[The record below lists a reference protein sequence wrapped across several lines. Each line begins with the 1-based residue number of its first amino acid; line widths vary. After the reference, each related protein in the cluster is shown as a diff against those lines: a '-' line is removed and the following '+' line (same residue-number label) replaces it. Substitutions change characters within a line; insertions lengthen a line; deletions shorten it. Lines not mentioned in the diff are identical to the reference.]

1 MTKKE
6 LIDCYKNLINST
18 GLCSSLKS
26 NYPSIYFE
34 LMDLFSN
41 HPEYPEKVRN
51 VIDISI
57 TRNKLNSEYF
67 ELQIKKAD
75 NTFL

>member
-1 MTKKE
+1 M
-6 LIDCYKNLINST
+6 IDST
-18 GLCSSLKS
+18 GLCPSLKS
-26 NYPSIYFE
+26 NHPSIYFE

-41 HPEYPEKVRN
+41 HPEYPEKVRD